1 MNNAD
6 ILRLI
11 RNLIRIGIMTAVDGK
26 KAIITSWQEKL
37 IVGFVQVVQV
47 VQVVF
52 YYRYNRRYL
61 AQVKVTFF
69 YLY

>member
-11 RNLIRIGIMTAVDGK
+11 RNLIRIGIVTAVDGK

-37 IVGFVQVVQV
+37 IVGFVRV